1 MDTNAP
7 EQKAPAIGMWA
18 IIEIFGHQRI
28 AGYMTEQ
35 VIGGQG
41 FIRVDVPAIEG
52 SDDVGVQA
60 HTKFY
65 GPGAV
70 YAINP
75 VDEPIARL
83 AARQIRHAPVSEYGL
98 RGVLRNMPEEHR
110 QRLLTADMDGDD
122 DTDRPF

>member
-1 MDTNAP
+1 MN
-7 EQKAPAIGMWA
+7 EQKAPAVGMWV
-18 IIEIFGHQRI
+18 IMEIFGHQRI

-35 VIGGQG
+35 TIGGQG
-41 FIRVDVPAIEG
+41 FIRIDVPEIPAERG
-52 SDDVGVQA
+52 NEAMQP

-83 AARQIRHAPVSEYGL
+83 AATQIRHAPVSEYGL

-110 QRLLTADMDGDD
+110 SRLLENMTAEEE
-122 DTDRPF
+122 PF

>member
-1 MDTNAP
+1 MN
-7 EQKAPAIGMWA
+7 EQQKPQTGMWV
-18 IIEIFGHQRI
+18 IMEIFGHQRI

-41 FIRVDVPAIEG
+41 FIRVDVPEITADAHGGEA
-52 SDDVGVQA
+52 VQA

-75 VDEPIARL
+75 VDESIARL
-83 AARQIRHAPVSEYGL
+83 AAVQIRHAPVSEYGL
-98 RGVLRNMPEEHR
+98 RGVLRNMPDEHR
-110 QRLLTADMDGDD
+110 QRLLTTITDETADE
-122 DTDRPF
+122 PF